1 MNPTRA
7 KVLREEYGIE
17 AVYVKQRIMDPQ
29 TARILLKSGL
39 LVLSFIPATSLAADA
54 LLLLLA
60 LDEGHTGDAVF
71 LAATFPLRGVRTLAR
86 EFRAVGGAA
95 KAVRTIGRASATG
108 GGTIVYYRSIA
119 KKLLAAHPTADIR
132 TLLGRISDVTHP
144 KVLEAVKDG
153 VKVYNKVLKSGRD
166 AGRAA
171 AAAGTKV
178 HHVMGA
184 AASRAGADYPFFRGS
199 RLFIGEVK
207 THWVVEKVHPR
218 ILEWSREQA
227 LAYVLKAADEGKLIG
242 RAAVHHIF
250 INPQSGKAVQLF
262 VEPFTAEELR
272 LLQQLMR

>member
-1 MNPTRA
+1 
-7 KVLREEYGIE
+7 
-17 AVYVKQRIMDPQ
+17 
-29 TARILLKSGL
+29 
-39 LVLSFIPATSLAADA
+39 
-54 LLLLLA
+54 LLA

-71 LAATFPLRGVRTLAR
+71 LAATFPLRGLGTLAR

-95 KAVRTIGRASATG
+95 KAVRTLGRASATG
-108 GGTIVYYRSIA
+108 GGTIAYYRSIA
-119 KKLLAAHPTADIR
+119 KELLAAHPTADIR

-144 KVLEAVKDG
+144 KVLEAVKEG
-153 VKVYNKVLKSGRD
+153 VKVYDKVLKSGRG

-178 HHVMGA
+178 HDMMA
-184 AASRAGADYPFFRGS
+184 AAAPRAGADYPFFRGS
-199 RLFIGEVK
+199 RLFVGEVK
-207 THWVVEKVHPR
+207 THWVEKVDGR
-218 ILEWSREQA
+218 ILEWSREQL

-250 INPQSGKAVQLF
+250 INPQSRKAVQLF